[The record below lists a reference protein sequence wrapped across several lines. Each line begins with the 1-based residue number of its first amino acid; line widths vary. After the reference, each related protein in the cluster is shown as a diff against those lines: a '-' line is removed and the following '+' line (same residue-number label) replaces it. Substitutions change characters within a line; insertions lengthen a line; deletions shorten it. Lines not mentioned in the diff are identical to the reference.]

1 MIKNYTSG
9 VPVERT
15 VMRIEVALIAAGA
28 IGIYKD
34 YKDGVLG
41 AICFSIQDPTS
52 RLLSVRLPSDSKAV
66 YEVLLSRMKRPRKE
80 TLKKLKDQAA
90 RTSWKLV
97 QDWVEIQISL
107 IEMRQA
113 EFLQVFLPY
122 IWNGKQTYYESL
134 KEGGFKALPEHVEGK
149 AKKKEQS

>member
-41 AICFSIQDPTS
+41 AICFSIQDPEN
-52 RLLSVRLPSDSKAV
+52 RLLSVRLPADAKAV
-66 YEVLLSRMKRPRKE
+66 YEVLRARMKRPRGE
-80 TLKKLKDQAA
+80 TLKKLMDQSA
-90 RTSWKLV
+90 RTSWRLIE
-97 QDWVEIQISL
+97 DWIKIQVSL